1 MCSGCFILILG
12 RCREAMGEN
21 RILDNNLHLEEA
33 ELQSDVKLPQ
43 FDIIIT
49 EEYLKAL
56 SYQKLLRENRKF
68 YITGKLLYSLLCELL
83 DHINRVF
90 LRIRLPDVDI
100 ESENKTLIFLRKFSR
115 SSELI
120 KNKLALRVAQKD
132 NEISKEVFEFG
143 IAGIENQIGFI
154 KGSDGVNR
162 MVIRIPSSYVY
173 NRMISFVDKM
183 NFSEL
188 PAIEKNTKAAFL
200 TRFQELSRNVEDKK
214 QQIDMKYALELATD
228 RIQKLEEENSRQ
240 MTRIQMLQTQ
250 NELYKRSY
258 LSLRKRQGKNASQ
271 EEDSTLT
278 ELKSVD

>member
-1 MCSGCFILILG
+1 
-12 RCREAMGEN
+12 MGEN

-49 EEYLKAL
+49 EDYLKAL
-56 SYQKLLRENRKF
+56 NYQKLLRENRKF

-90 LRIRLPDVDI
+90 LRIRLPDVDL

-132 NEISKEVFEFG
+132 NEVSKEVFEFG

-154 KGSDGVNR
+154 KGADGANR

-173 NRMISFVDKM
+173 NRMMSFVDKM
-183 NFSEL
+183 NFTEL
-188 PAIEKNTKAAFL
+188 PAIDKETKSAFL

-240 MTRIQMLQTQ
+240 LTRIQMLQTQ

-258 LSLRKRQGKNASQ
+258 LSLRKRQGKSTAQ
-271 EEDSTLT
+271 EDNSTLT
-278 ELKSVD
+278 ELESVE